1 MSPLNLLSRPSRTW
15 FRACAMSA
23 VGAVS
28 LLMVACASRPPAEPA
43 MALLHDEFF
52 AAPNTP
58 VDPQSVFALSPAM
71 RTYADTVLSTASTK
85 GEPRRALIEALYS
98 RQQLRLSYDAGRTRN
113 AAQAFEA
120 RAGNCLSLVIM
131 TAALAHEI
139 GLSVQ
144 YRTVFVDEN
153 WSRSGDLYV
162 SSGHVNLTLGPRA
175 TDVRY
180 GYNDTSLST
189 TIDFLPPED
198 VRGQRSYSITEQ
210 TVLAMYMNNRAAEA
224 LARGRL
230 NDAYAWARAAVV
242 QEPRFLP
249 AHNTLGVVYQRH
261 HDAVEA
267 EQVFRG
273 ITAVEPDNTT
283 ALSNLAQLLREQGRS
298 AEAQQ
303 VAARLHAIQP
313 VAPYEYFNQGQA
325 AMQRA
330 DYRTARDLFARE
342 VDRAAYNAEF
352 HFWLALAF
360 AGSGDLNRAREHMA
374 IAQQNSATRDDR
386 DLYTAKLDRLNAV
399 RRQ

>member
-1 MSPLNLLSRPSRTW
+1 MTRWATLL
-15 FRACAMSA
+15 CC
-23 VGAVS
+23 
-28 LLMVACASRPPAEPA
+28 LLLAACASGPPLPPPPLVANDARFGPPSEP
-43 MALLHDEFF
+43 
-52 AAPNTP
+52 
-58 VDPQSVFALSPAM
+58 VGPQDVFALNDAM
-71 RTYADTVLSTASTK
+71 RHYLEVDIAPQLRAK
-85 GEPRRALIEALYS
+85 GRQRGLVEALYS
-98 RQQLRLSYDAGRTRN
+98 KHQLRLEYDAGMTRN

-120 RAGNCLSLVIM
+120 RSGNCLSLVIM
-131 TAALAHEI
+131 TAALAHEV

-144 YRTVFVDEN
+144 YRTVFVDET

-198 VRGQRSYSITEQ
+198 VRGQRGSSITEQ

-230 NDAYAWARAAVV
+230 DDAYAWARAAVA

-261 HDAVEA
+261 HDAAEA

-283 ALSNLAQLLREQGRS
+283 ALSNLAQLLREQGRA

-313 VAPYEYFNQGQA
+313 VAPYEYFNLGLA

-330 DYRTARDLFARE
+330 DYRAARDLFARE

-352 HFWLALAF
+352 HFWLALAY
-360 AGSGDLNRAREHMA
+360 AGSGDLKRAREHMA
-374 IAQQNSATRDDR
+374 IAQQNSTTRDDR